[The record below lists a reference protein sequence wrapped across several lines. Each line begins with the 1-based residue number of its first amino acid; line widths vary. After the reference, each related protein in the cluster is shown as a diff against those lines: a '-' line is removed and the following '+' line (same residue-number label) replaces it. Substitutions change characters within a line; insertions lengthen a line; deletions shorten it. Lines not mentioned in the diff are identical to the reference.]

1 MRAEGEGAGKG
12 VAYAYEAY
20 EAKKIKGRNCFV
32 IHIAGF
38 FSVMK
43 CLRSKKRQNSSVT
56 TTCVCVRAHTWGAR
70 KRVLITHPGGT
81 QARADHDPCAH
92 RPGPQHILL
101 TRIAVPVQWRC
112 RQSES
117 RKSLHGRI
125 SWRPRVFQLLHL
137 PSRTMECRA
146 RTTCCD
152 WMRMIWWYCAAS

>member
-1 MRAEGEGAGKG
+1 MCERSPLGLPHTQNRMSGRPQVAEITAVNFAVKRRAGQEGGAGG
-12 VAYAYEAY
+12 Q
-20 EAKKIKGRNCFV
+20 GSCT
-32 IHIAGF
+32 
-38 FSVMK
+38 S
-43 CLRSKKRQNSSVT
+43 
-56 TTCVCVRAHTWGAR
+56 CVCAGRRRSSAWVRVWTR
-70 KRVLITHPGGT
+70 KHVLITHPGGT